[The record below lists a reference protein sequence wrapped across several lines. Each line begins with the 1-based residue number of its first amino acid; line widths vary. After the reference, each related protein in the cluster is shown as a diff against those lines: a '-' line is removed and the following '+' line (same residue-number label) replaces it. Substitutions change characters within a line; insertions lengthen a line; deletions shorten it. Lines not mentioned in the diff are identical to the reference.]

1 MSGKLNKIIGSRI
14 KYLRTLQNL
23 TQAEL
28 AERADCDLSTISHIE
43 IGSNSPSTAL
53 LDKIAKALNVEI
65 WKLFIKRDVKTDEDV
80 IQSINDLLKMA
91 DKAQLL
97 IVHEII
103 GNILS
108 LKKNR
113 YFFLRSNFCIIKY
126 LLFRRHFYII

>member
-65 WKLFIKRDVKTDEDV
+65 WKLFIKRDVKTDE

-113 YFFLRSNFCIIKY
+113 
-126 LLFRRHFYII
+126 

>member
-113 YFFLRSNFCIIKY
+113 
-126 LLFRRHFYII
+126 

>member
-1 MSGKLNKIIGSRI
+1 MSGKLNRIIGSRI

-28 AERADCDLSTISHIE
+28 AEKADCDLSTISHIE

-53 LDKIAKALNVEI
+53 LDKIARALNVEI
-65 WKLFIKRDVKTDEDV
+65 WKLFIKHDVKTDEDV
-80 IQSINDLLKMA
+80 IESINVLLKMA
-91 DKAQLL
+91 DKTQLL

-108 LKKNR
+108 LKKSR
-113 YFFLRSNFCIIKY
+113 
-126 LLFRRHFYII
+126 

>member
-14 KYLRTLQNL
+14 KYLRTLQN
-23 TQAEL
+23 
-28 AERADCDLSTISHIE
+28 STISHIE

-113 YFFLRSNFCIIKY
+113 
-126 LLFRRHFYII
+126 